1 MIHRV
6 LFLSGLSLSLW
17 SALFAQ
23 GTHDVRGAVM
33 DRATGVPLSAAVIA
47 LLDSSRRQRPA
58 YVSVSAGGTFT
69 VRVSGDSA
77 RLIAAAIGYAPET
90 VTVATS
96 TRAAV
101 LRLASVALALSA
113 VTVSADRSYSA
124 AASKTIRDLDIL
136 LRPHD
141 SSQELLRL
149 VPGLVIAQ
157 HAGGGKAEQIFLR
170 GFDADH
176 GTDVAISV
184 DGNPVNM
191 VSHAHGHGYADLHWL
206 IPEIVDHVD
215 VRKGP
220 YDPEDGDLATAGA
233 VALVTRDRVERAELD
248 TRAGSFGT
256 THALGLLPLGGG
268 AGQSG
273 GYLAVAGHFTNGP
286 FLNPQHYARLNLFGK
301 WTTPLGTVAE
311 LVTTLST
318 YDARW
323 SASGQ
328 IPERAV
334 AEGLIPRF
342 GSIDPSE
349 GGNTQRYGMTVGLR
363 SSSGGDSH
371 WAASAYL
378 TRSQLQLFSNFTFFR
393 DDSVNGDGIEQ
404 NDRRW
409 VVGGEGTFE
418 RSTAAFGLSGRVAA
432 GVGIRSD
439 FAGVGVFHQR
449 QRARLATRVD
459 DGISQQQSFAWI
471 RQDLQLS
478 DAIRLQLG
486 LRGDVFRFGVTDRL
500 PADSAGGTG
509 VRWMA
514 IASPKASLAVRVSE
528 RTTLFANFGDGF
540 HSNDARDVV
549 LAAPASTPGVTV
561 LPRAV
566 GAELGLRC
574 VWTGGTLGVA
584 LWGMDLASELVYDGD
599 AGTTEASGRTRRYGA
614 DVEARVLVTPW
625 LWSDLDLSLA
635 HGRLRDEPG
644 GANYIPLA
652 PALTAMGG
660 LTVRGLAHINGGVR
674 WRHVGPRPANQ
685 VNSVEARGYTVAELF
700 ARRPFGRFD
709 VGLAVDNLFDAT
721 WNEAQFATTSRL
733 RGEQAPVTDLHF
745 TPGVPRAFQ
754 VSVDYAF

>member
-1 MIHRV
+1 MTLRV
-6 LFLSGLSLSLW
+6 LSLSVSSLSLW

-23 GTHDVRGAVM
+23 RTHDVRGTVM
-33 DRATGVPLSAAVIA
+33 DRATGAPLGAAVIA
-47 LLDSSRRQRPA
+47 LLDSSPHPA
-58 YVSVSAGGTFT
+58 YVRASAGGTFT

-96 TRAAV
+96 TRTVV
-101 LRLASVALALSA
+101 LRLAPVALALSP

-191 VSHAHGHGYADLHWL
+191 VSHAHGQGYADLHWL

-256 THALGLLPLGGG
+256 THALGLLPLGAG

-301 WTTPLGTVAE
+301 WTTPLGSGAE

-334 AEGLIPRF
+334 AEGLLPRF
-342 GSIDPSE
+342 ASIDPSE
-349 GGNTQRYGMTVGLR
+349 GGNTQRYGLTVGLR
-363 SSSGGDSH
+363 SSSGGDTH

-393 DDSVNGDGIEQ
+393 DDGVNGDGIEQ

-409 VVGGEGTFE
+409 VVGGGGTFE
-418 RSTAAFGLSGRVAA
+418 HSTAAFGLSGRVTA

-459 DGISQQQSFAWI
+459 DGISQQQSFSWI

-478 DAIRLQLG
+478 YAVRLQLG
-486 LRGDVFRFGVTDRL
+486 LRGDVFRLGVTDRL
-500 PADSAGGTG
+500 PADTAGAPG

-514 IASPKASLAVRVSE
+514 IASPKASLAVRVSDG
-528 RTTLFANFGDGF
+528 TTLFANFGDGF

-549 LAAPASTPGVTV
+549 LAAPGVTV

-566 GAELGLRC
+566 GAELGLRRL
-574 VWTGGTLGVA
+574 WTGGTLSVA

-635 HGRLRDEPG
+635 HGRFRDEHG

-674 WRHVGPRPANQ
+674 LRHVGPRPANQ

-745 TPGVPRAFQ
+745 TPGAPRAFQ